1 MPVAIAVTA
10 AVALRSDNL
19 CQRCGGADYLQILNE
34 IAQHKIKIYE
44 FPDCDDEEEA
54 KIQKKLKVSQSVGST
69 HSGSGSFQCCST
81 NQRASLC

>member
-54 KIQKKLKVSQSVGST
+54 KIQKKLKVGQSVGSA
-69 HSGSGSFQCCST
+69 HKGSGSFQCCCT
-81 NQRASLC
+81 HQRASWC